1 MIDLCYENL
10 TFKELVTMF
19 PISTENDF
27 ENLKNYVNQMYN
39 EGNITWYIKDNKEIV
54 KEKLKRNVMNS
65 DAVITDMISY
75 VRHDERLI

>member
-27 ENLKNYVNQMYN
+27 ENLKNYVRQMYN